1 MKSEEL
7 RKASWESDQS
17 VLPMKQ
23 GNACGGKGLGAA
35 GEMVNLTGESPVLS
49 VVHRIGSYIQLTG
62 RKRLVGKPGSKSL
75 SRKGKR
81 SEGPEHKA
89 KTAAPKF
96 PSWIF
101 ADLVQ
106 SMGKAVGIQEEMD
119 MCTEAKSGVGVQALQ
134 KRLISKS
141 REGLMSE
148 KEPAISVKNEMR
160 EKR

>member
-7 RKASWESDQS
+7 RKTLWESDQS
-17 VLPMKQ
+17 ALPMKQ

-35 GEMVNLTGESPVLS
+35 GKMVNLTGESPVLS
-49 VVHRIGSYIQLTG
+49 VVHRVGSYIQLMG
-62 RKRLVGKPGSKSL
+62 RKRLMGKPGSKSL

-96 PSWIF
+96 PPLVF

-106 SMGKAVGIQEEMD
+106 SKGKAVGFQEEMD
-119 MCTEAKSGVGVQALQ
+119 MCTETKPGVGVQAPQ
-134 KRLISKS
+134 KRLVSKS
-141 REGLMSE
+141 QEGLVPW
-148 KEPAISVKNEMR
+148 KNLAISFKSEMQ
-160 EKR
+160 EKT